1 MGKQFISKKS
11 GKTYN
16 LVFRSQ
22 EDPLAFEE
30 GSTDRVFVER
40 GKQRRAARGN
50 DVADDFAALGLNT
63 NDAAGQAALYGIFLD
78 DRKYD
83 YTQHLRKV
91 GSGGGIMLEAPA
103 KKDKRSEIAMRS
115 DLPAE
120 ALPSTHRMDI
130 RSAPF
135 PTGPQPYM
143 DADVRDALEALS
155 GDDADDLD
163 DDLMAKLN
171 ADELSSNEAEFDD
184 DDDFDPEDVFAHV
197 QRMKQHRVMSD
208 DEWSQSDRA
217 PSTSQSMTS
226 STMHRNDKLTLLD
239 EQFDRIEAMYED
251 SDSEAERYDSDGHY
265 IPEYDAM
272 GNAKPL
278 STRAD
283 FESVLNEFL
292 NDYELTGK
300 KMQAVVEGGTGA
312 GKLGTYRDGLA
323 GGEESRKA
331 VVRAAERI
339 LDEAAA
345 KTDEQDAAEV
355 AAMFQPKERTAWDC
369 QSILSTYSTLDNHP
383 ATIHEARAPRIRV
396 SRKSGFPVV
405 DAIDENS
412 DEGGDEEP
420 REDKGV
426 ARNKT
431 ESAEEKR
438 ARKRQVQEERRQRRE
453 EKRETRGVF
462 AEKRDRREQS
472 KNDRR
477 QYVVHL

>member
-217 PSTSQSMTS
+217 PSTSQSMT
-226 STMHRNDKLTLLD
+226 
-239 EQFDRIEAMYED
+239 
-251 SDSEAERYDSDGHY
+251 
-265 IPEYDAM
+265 
-272 GNAKPL
+272 
-278 STRAD
+278 
-283 FESVLNEFL
+283 
-292 NDYELTGK
+292 
-300 KMQAVVEGGTGA
+300 
-312 GKLGTYRDGLA
+312 
-323 GGEESRKA
+323 
-331 VVRAAERI
+331 
-339 LDEAAA
+339 
-345 KTDEQDAAEV
+345 
-355 AAMFQPKERTAWDC
+355 
-369 QSILSTYSTLDNHP
+369 
-383 ATIHEARAPRIRV
+383 
-396 SRKSGFPVV
+396 
-405 DAIDENS
+405 
-412 DEGGDEEP
+412 
-420 REDKGV
+420 
-426 ARNKT
+426 
-431 ESAEEKR
+431 
-438 ARKRQVQEERRQRRE
+438 
-453 EKRETRGVF
+453 
-462 AEKRDRREQS
+462 
-472 KNDRR
+472 
-477 QYVVHL
+477 